1 MKICA
6 IILSAGKSKRFNS
19 DLPKFVHSISG
30 KQLIDFNIEALE
42 KNKNINQ
49 IKIITSKTNSHF
61 IESKNK
67 ELFIQ
72 NPIDGTGGAIKQF
85 YNSNKNFDYYLVL
98 LADTPI
104 FDYKIINNFLS
115 DGIKSKVDIS
125 VLSQNANNPSGY
137 GRIILNKHSLIKI
150 VEESDCN
157 ADEKNVKLV
166 NTGIFLI
173 SKKSIKNVF
182 SLIKNKIKKEYYIT
196 DLIDISH
203 KQNLKLKAYINDKS
217 PILGVNNFKELND
230 LEKISQDII
239 KSKLINSGVKIL
251 HPETVYIET
260 DVQISKDVIIEPNV
274 VIKKGVKIL
283 KGTTIKSFSYLENCY
298 VGKNCLIGPFA
309 RLRPEAILQDDV
321 KIGNFVEIKNSKL
334 ASKVKVNHL
343 SYLGDS
349 TIGKNSNIGA
359 GTITCN
365 FDGKN
370 KFHSKIGDNCFI
382 GTNSSII
389 APVNIGNNSYI
400 AAGSVITKNV
410 PKNYFSISRAKQKN
424 LKNFKR

>member
-115 DGIKSKVDIS
+115 NGIKSKVDIS

-137 GRIILNKHSLIKI
+137 GRIILNKDRLIKI

>member
-67 ELFIQ
+67 KLFIQ

-137 GRIILNKHSLIKI
+137 GRIILNKDRLIKI

>member
-19 DLPKFVHSISG
+19 DLPKFIHSISG

-137 GRIILNKHSLIKI
+137 GRIILNKDRLIKI

-157 ADEKNVKLV
+157 ADEKIVKLV

>member
-115 DGIKSKVDIS
+115 NGIKSKVDIS

-137 GRIILNKHSLIKI
+137 GRIILNKDRLIKI

-157 ADEKNVKLV
+157 ADEKKVKLV

>member
-137 GRIILNKHSLIKI
+137 GRIILNKDRLIKI

>member
-137 GRIILNKHSLIKI
+137 GRIILNKNRLIKI

-157 ADEKNVKLV
+157 ADEKKVKLV

>member
-137 GRIILNKHSLIKI
+137 GRIILNKNRLIKI

>member
-115 DGIKSKVDIS
+115 DGIKTKVDIS

-137 GRIILNKHSLIKI
+137 GRIILNKNRLLKI
-150 VEESDCN
+150 VEDSDC
-157 ADEKNVKLV
+157 DPEEKNVKLV

>member
-137 GRIILNKHSLIKI
+137 GRIILNKNRLIKI

-239 KSKLINSGVKIL
+239 KSKLMNSGVKIL

-309 RLRPEAILQDDV
+309 RLRPEAILEEGV

>member
-19 DLPKFVHSISG
+19 DLPKFVHSISV

-137 GRIILNKHSLIKI
+137 GRIILNKNRLIKI

-157 ADEKNVKLV
+157 ADEKKVKLV

-239 KSKLINSGVKIL
+239 KSKLMNSGVKIL

-298 VGKNCLIGPFA
+298 VGKNCLIGSFA
-309 RLRPEAILQDDV
+309 RLRPEAILEEGV

>member
-137 GRIILNKHSLIKI
+137 GRIILNKDRLIKI

-157 ADEKNVKLV
+157 ADEKIVKLV